1 MSEKYRIFR
10 TKSCLMDINKKIAQI
25 VKERIEAG
33 KQGTIYFV
41 NSFSDLQNDQTVTKA
56 LQRLSEEGFLTRL
69 SKGIYLYPE
78 TTRFGVI
85 TPSIDEIVKSIAER
99 DNVSILPT
107 GSTALNKLGFST
119 QVPMNA
125 VFLTTGST
133 RTIKI
138 GNRKIL
144 LKHSAPRNFAYK
156 GMLMPLVVESLKEL
170 GENNIGN
177 EVSKKLEKIISN
189 LSDTDI
195 VTFTEDLQY
204 APQWI
209 RTVIQKAIKENRV

>member
-1 MSEKYRIFR
+1 
-10 TKSCLMDINKKIAQI
+10 MDNSKKIAQI
-25 VKERIEAG
+25 VKKRIEAG
-33 KQGTIYFV
+33 EQGIIYFV
-41 NSFSDLQNDQTVTKA
+41 NSFSELQNDQAVTKS
-56 LQRLSEEGFLTRL
+56 LQRLSEDGFLIRL

-78 TTRFGVI
+78 TTRFGTI
-85 TPSIDEIVKSIAER
+85 NPSVDEIVKSIAER

-107 GSTALNKLGFST
+107 GSTALNKLGLST

-144 LKHSAPRNFAYK
+144 FKHSAPRNFAYK
-156 GMLMPLVVESLKEL
+156 GVLMPLVVESLKEL
-170 GENNIGN
+170 GENNMDDETYKKIGKI
-177 EVSKKLEKIISN
+177 VSA
-189 LSDTDI
+189 LSEIDFAI
-195 VTFTEDLQY
+195 FLEDLQY

-209 RTVIQKAIKENRV
+209 RIFIQKIIKESRV

>member
-1 MSEKYRIFR
+1 
-10 TKSCLMDINKKIAQI
+10 MDANKKIAQI

-33 KQGTIYFV
+33 ERGTIYFV

-56 LQRLSEEGFLTRL
+56 LQRLSEEEFLIRL

-78 TTRFGVI
+78 ATRFGTI

-133 RTIKI
+133 RTIKV
-138 GNRKIL
+138 GNRKIV

-170 GENNIGN
+170 GESNIDS
-177 EVSKKLEKIISN
+177 EIYKKLEKITST
-189 LSDTDI
+189 LSETDFN
-195 VTFTEDLQY
+195 TFTEDLQY

-209 RTVIQKAIKENRV
+209 RTIIQKILRDNKI

>member
-1 MSEKYRIFR
+1 
-10 TKSCLMDINKKIAQI
+10 MDANKKIAQI

-33 KQGTIYFV
+33 EQGTIYFV
-41 NSFSDLQNDQTVTKA
+41 NSFSDLQNDQTVTKS
-56 LQRLSEEGFLTRL
+56 LQRLSEEGVLTRL

-78 TTRFGVI
+78 TTRFGTI

-138 GNRKIL
+138 GNRKVL

-156 GMLMPLVVESLKEL
+156 GTLMPLVVESLKEL
-170 GENNIGN
+170 GEKN
-177 EVSKKLEKIISN
+177 VDKKVFKKLEKIVSN
-189 LSDTDI
+189 LSDNEI
-195 VTFTEDLQY
+195 ITFTEDLQY

-209 RTVIQKAIKENRV
+209 RVIIQKIIKDKKI